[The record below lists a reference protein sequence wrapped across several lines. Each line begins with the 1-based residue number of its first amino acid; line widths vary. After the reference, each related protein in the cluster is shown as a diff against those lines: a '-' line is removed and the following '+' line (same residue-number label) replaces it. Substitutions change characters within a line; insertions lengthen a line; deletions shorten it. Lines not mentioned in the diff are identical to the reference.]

1 MPDPDGEYGAVETH
15 KKDELVVALP
25 DLKLVQDALRHLHVD
40 IKTTDP
46 DERLG
51 LALLSLD
58 GIGPASAGLKNQD
71 PKLEQSLIDA
81 KWPKGQPKGI
91 ELSDLDVILDRLRKY
106 FGGEY
111 SGWVPEMGKNRMI
124 APVRGFPYVSG
135 CAQGDPRQI
144 LANPRCTNGAPQGW
158 QTRPTEPGHGVLV
171 GLLDTQLYPNHWLAG
186 GYLASQNDL
195 LEGPGPGGE
204 PPKALAGHGTF
215 IAGLILH
222 RAPGARLVVRAV
234 MKQDAVGPT
243 WEVAK
248 AMAQFVGTETDIL
261 NLSFGCYTDDGQ
273 PPLVLA
279 KAVSLVS
286 PQILLVAA
294 AGNHGN
300 IQQLREEDSELA
312 AAAPWMA
319 YITNTTPVWPA
330 AFSEVT
336 AVGATDAPFSPRVPW
351 VDVTAPGQNVESTY
365 LDGPVK
371 LESAKASDLESSTA
385 SDPPTQF
392 NGFAC
397 WEGTSFAA
405 ASVSGAV
412 AAMIGPGRD
421 ARQALQAVLADRDSG
436 IQRFQLT

>member
-1 MPDPDGEYGAVETH
+1 MPADVHYGAVESH
-15 KKDELVVALP
+15 MRDELVVALP
-25 DLKLVQDALRHLHVD
+25 DLKLVEDALGHLHID
-40 IKTTDP
+40 ITKTDP

-51 LALLSLD
+51 LALLTLD
-58 GIGPASAGLKNQD
+58 GVDAAAQQYPELKQD
-71 PKLEQSLIDA
+71 LIDA
-81 KWPKGQPKGI
+81 RLRQGQPEGI
-91 ELSDLDVILDRLRKY
+91 DLSGLDVILGKLRKD

-135 CAQGDPRQI
+135 CAQGDPSQI
-144 LANPRCTNGAPQGW
+144 LANPRCTNGTPQGW
-158 QTRPTEPGHGVLV
+158 QTRPTEPGHGVRV
-171 GLLDTQLYPNHWLAG
+171 GLLDTQLYPNQWLAG
-186 GYLASQNDL
+186 GYLARQDDL

-243 WEVAK
+243 WDVAK
-248 AMAQFVGTETDIL
+248 AMAQFVGTDTDIL

-286 PQILLVAA
+286 PQVLLVAA

-300 IQQLREEDSELA
+300 IQQLMEEDSELA

-319 YITNTTPVWPA
+319 YLTNTTPVWPA

-336 AVGATDAPFSPRVPW
+336 AVGATDAPFSPQVPW

-365 LDGPVK
+365 LDGSVK
-371 LESAKASDLESSTA
+371 LESSKASDT
-385 SDPPTQF
+385 PTQF

-412 AAMIGPGRD
+412 AAMIGSGRD
-421 ARQALQAVLADRDSG
+421 ARQALQAVLDSG
-436 IQRFQLT
+436 GDIKPFHMP